1 MTNVSRKRQSTHGTG
16 QEPEAKKERNI
27 SKSEKPRKSKR
38 TNDWVLKR
46 DSKMTKAAE
55 KPNWSEFKKKKKEL
69 RKTRKEHRCTIY
81 GLLAKSKKL
90 WEKVRRSDCPT
101 EQREKLTSEIHNLLR
116 NNLHKVVYSHDLS
129 RVVQWLLKI
138 GTSDLQAA
146 IIEELTSH
154 VPAMLQSKYACFCV
168 KRMLK
173 YGSHNSRKSII
184 RSLHGKVVK
193 LASHSV
199 AAPILDYMYS
209 KFTSA
214 SQKSMLQQEFYGDMY
229 KQDKES
235 NVHSLDDVFQ
245 MTPSMKG
252 AVLSSVKAN
261 LSRILD
267 KKLTESSLLHTVLCE
282 YLRHCLK
289 EDREEVLSQIQNS
302 LLDFTNTRDGAH
314 VALLCVWHASNKV
327 KKLIM
332 KSLKGHVMEVAK
344 SEHGHLILLALFD
357 SVDDTVLLKKM
368 LMPELMGDLWS
379 LANDKYGR
387 KVVLYLVAHRD
398 PLYFHSTEVDML
410 RKGAALS
417 NSKKDVGIRTSEL
430 LDAVSEPLLEAIEND
445 AGSWISTSSIGM
457 VTLAVLKSGKGS
469 ALQKAFVAIAE
480 YISDITKK
488 ITEKEKQECFVVEH
502 SGTHLM
508 LKKLIQHDKQ
518 RLKNDEVTFS
528 SVLVSKLT
536 EATLSSWITYNR
548 GCFLLVAIL
557 ESTVQ
562 SAVDETRRKLQPLMS
577 HIEKQT
583 SVGASILH
591 KRLTT

>member
-1 MTNVSRKRQSTHGTG
+1 MTNVSRKRHSTRGTG
-16 QEPEAKKERNI
+16 QEPEAKRERNI
-27 SKSEKPRKSKR
+27 SKSEKLRKSKK
-38 TNDWVLKR
+38 TNDWALKR
-46 DSKMTKAAE
+46 DSKKTKAAE
-55 KPNWSEFKKKKKEL
+55 KPNWPEFKKKKKEL
-69 RKTRKEHRCTIY
+69 RKTRKEHKCTIY
-81 GLLAKSKKL
+81 DLIEKSKKL
-90 WEKVRRSDCPT
+90 WEKVRRSDCPI
-101 EQREKLTSEIHNLLR
+101 EQREKLTLEIHNLLR

-129 RVVQWLLKI
+129 RVIQWLLKI
-138 GTSDLQAA
+138 GAPDLRAA
-146 IIEELTSH
+146 IIEELTSY
-154 VPAMLQSKYACFCV
+154 VPAMLQSKYGCFCI

-193 LASHSV
+193 LTSHSV
-199 AAPILDYMYS
+199 ASPVLEHMYS
-209 KFTSA
+209 TWASA
-214 SQKSMLQQEFYGDMY
+214 SEKSMLRQEFYGDMY

-235 NVHSLDDVFQ
+235 NVHSLEDVFQ
-245 MTPSMKG
+245 MTPSLKE
-252 AVLSSVKAN
+252 AVLSAMKAN
-261 LSRILD
+261 MSRILD
-267 KKLTESSLLHTVLCE
+267 KKLTKSSLLHTVLCE
-282 YLRHCLK
+282 YLRHCVK
-289 EDREEVLSQIQNS
+289 EHRDEVLSQIQNS

-314 VALLCVWHASNKV
+314 VAITCVWHASNKV

-344 SEHGHLILLALFD
+344 SEHGLLILLALFD
-357 SVDDTVLLKKM
+357 TVDDTVLLKKM
-368 LMPELMGDLWS
+368 LMPELLGDLWS
-379 LANDKYGR
+379 LANDEYGR

-398 PLYFHSTEVDML
+398 PLYFHPTEVDML

-417 NSKKDVGIRTSEL
+417 NSKKDLEIRTSEL
-430 LDAVSEPLLEAIEND
+430 LDAVSEPLLEAIAND
-445 AGSWISTSSIGM
+445 AGAWVSSSSIGM
-457 VTLAVLKSGKGS
+457 VTLAILKSGKGS

-480 YISDITKK
+480 YISDVTKK
-488 ITEKEKQECFVVEH
+488 ITQEKQEYFVVEH

-548 GCFLLVAIL
+548 GCFLLVAVM

-562 SAVDETRRKLQPLMS
+562 SAVDETRRKLQPLIS
-577 HIEKQT
+577 HIQKQT
-583 SVGASILH
+583 SVGANILH